1 MNSEMNVLMIFILAT
16 LSIFSAGCFDEDE
29 NGNLEISGHVVEEDE
44 GDEATFTYR
53 FTIDTVKNGP
63 AYFASFSFKLENA
76 HDGNVLEGKSDFIG
90 LDGTAIQY
98 ADITGDINVADPT
111 DYFILVALEDC
122 TGGELHVYYD
132 GDEMGVYDIA

>member
-1 MNSEMNVLMIFILAT
+1 MT
-16 LSIFSAGCFDEDE
+16 AGCFDEEKDKE
-29 NGNLEISGHVVEEDE
+29 LGITGHVVEEDE

-63 AYFASFSFKLENA
+63 AYFASFSFRLENA
-76 HDGNVLEGKSDFIG
+76 RDGTVLEGKADFVG
-90 LDGTAIQY
+90 FDGTAIQY

>member
-1 MNSEMNVLMIFILAT
+1 MNSEMNVLVIIILT
-16 LSIFSAGCFDEDE
+16 VFTVLTAGCLDDDAEE
-29 NGNLEISGHVVEEDE
+29 KLEITGQVVEEDE

-53 FTIDTVKNGP
+53 YTIDAIKNGP
-63 AYFASFSFKLENA
+63 AYFTSFSFKLENA
-76 HDGNVLEGKSDFIG
+76 RDEITLEGKSDFVG
-90 LDGTAIQY
+90 FDGTAIQY